1 MINNNKR
8 KTRKVKKDNIEN
20 MNIVNNERLNEKLS
34 GLMDKL
40 ANIMLKLGDGI
51 RYRSYK
57 KAEETILSYPG
68 DITKIED
75 LKGLPGIGPAIY
87 EKFGVYL
94 QTGTLSIIE
103 REKNKPE
110 NVLSDIYGIG
120 PKKAVDLVNNGIK
133 TIEDLRKKQD
143 EVLNNVQKIGLKH
156 YEDTLLRIPRS
167 EIDKYNKIFTSA
179 FSKFA
184 DNTTRYE
191 IVGSY
196 RRGASESGDIDV
208 IITSENPIV
217 FKNFIDLLIEKKII
231 TDVLSRGN
239 SKCLVYT
246 ILPSFSHYRR
256 VDFLFTNPSEYPF
269 AVLYFTGSKAFNT
282 VMRGHALKLGYSL
295 NEHGMSVIVDKKKEK
310 PVDYVFVDEKS
321 IFDFL
326 HLEYKEPNERIDG
339 RQIIPTSGGIVIT
352 NDKIVTKKKVTRK
365 IVKNDIDKNIDKTI
379 NNNIEPMKKETNV
392 LSETEVKNM
401 ISLFQLKGLSYLEN
415 LNETYCVSMLE
426 LANQYY
432 RNTNTTLMTDNEYD
446 ILEDYIRE
454 KYPNNI
460 VLKKIGAKVL
470 KNKVKLPYS
479 MGSMDKIKPDTGAL
493 TSWCSK
499 YKGPYVISCK
509 LDGVSG
515 LYMYKAGKPYLYTR
529 GDGVVGQDIS
539 YLAKIL
545 QLPKIPNDV
554 AIRGEFIIRRNMFNE
569 KYSSK
574 FANARNMVSGIINSK
589 TIDESIKDLHFVAY
603 EIIHPQYKP
612 SNQMAMINQYGLEL
626 VKYEIIESNL
636 LTNELLSN
644 RLIDWRQ
651 SYLYEIDGVI
661 VCDDNIY
668 PHPEEGNPDYAF
680 AFKMVINDQIAEAK
694 VVDVIWSPSKNGV
707 LKPRVRI
714 EPIRLNGVVIEY
726 ATGFNA
732 KFIEDNKIGVG
743 AIIQIIRSG
752 DVIPYIRGIVVP
764 ASISKMPDVPYVWNN
779 THVDIMVENISEDP
793 VVQEKNTVLFFIC
806 IGVEGL
812 STGNIKRIFN
822 AGFTSIPSILKM
834 TKEDFAKVEGFK
846 EKMIEKIYGSIK
858 ESISKVDL
866 FTIMVASNKLGKNLG
881 AKKLKPIIDSFP
893 NILVSPE
900 TPSEKMMMLKTIK
913 GIGNENATEF
923 VNSIPSFL
931 NFLIECDLQYLLNSK
946 TPTTTI
952 PEIKE
957 EINQD
962 TSHPLFGKKIVMT
975 KIRDKEIINILPKFG
990 ASLEDNIK
998 KDTYILIVKSKEDK
1012 SNKTE
1017 FAEKNNILI
1026 MTPDEFKA
1034 KFM

>member
-1 MINNNKR
+1 MINNNNVNNNKR
-8 KTRKVKKDNIEN
+8 KTRKLKKDPMDNNI
-20 MNIVNNERLNEKLS
+20 IINERLNEKLS

-87 EKFGVYL
+87 EKLGIYL
-94 QTGTLSIIE
+94 NTGTLSIIE
-103 REKNKPE
+103 REKDKPE
-110 NVLSDIYGIG
+110 NILSDIYGVG
-120 PKKAVDLVNNGIK
+120 PKKAVELVKSGIL
-133 TIEDLRKKQD
+133 TIEDLRNKQD
-143 EVLNNVQKIGLKH
+143 DVLNNIQKIGLKH

-167 EIDKYNKIFTSA
+167 EINKYNKLFVSA
-179 FSKFA
+179 FSKFS
-184 DNTTRYE
+184 DKSTRFE

-196 RRGASESGDIDV
+196 RRGAIESGDIDV
-208 IITSENPIV
+208 IVTSDNPIV

-231 TDVLSRGN
+231 TDILSRGN
-239 SKCLVYT
+239 SKCLVYAK
-246 ILPSFSHYRR
+246 IPSVSHYRR

-269 AVLYFTGSKAFNT
+269 AILYFTGSKAFNT

-295 NEHGMSVIVDKKKEK
+295 NEHGISVMVDKKKENA
-310 PVDYVFVDEKS
+310 VDHIFTDEKS

-352 NDKIVTKKKVTRK
+352 NDSTIKKKRTTKKA
-365 IVKNDIDKNIDKTI
+365 IKNNSNSIDNTKMQQEKHIQLTESDI
-379 NNNIEPMKKETNV
+379 
-392 LSETEVKNM
+392 KNM
-401 ISLFQLKGLSYLEN
+401 ILSFKLKGITYLETV
-415 LNETYCVSMLE
+415 NETNLVSMLE
-426 LANQYY
+426 LANEYY

-454 KYPNNI
+454 KYPNNV
-460 VLKKIGAKVL
+460 VLKKIGAKVS

-493 TSWCSK
+493 SSWCSK
-499 YKGPYVISCK
+499 YKGPYVLSCK

-515 LYMYKAGKPYLYTR
+515 LYICKSGKQYLYTR
-529 GDGVVGQDIS
+529 GDGKIGQDIS
-539 YLAKIL
+539 YLAKPL
-545 QLPKIPNDV
+545 GLPKIPDGV
-554 AIRGEFIIRRNMFNE
+554 AIRGEFIIPRQLFKD

-574 FANARNMVSGIINSK
+574 FANPRNMVSGIVNSK
-589 TIDESIKDLHFVAY
+589 TIDETIKDIHFVAY

-612 SNQMAMINQYGLEL
+612 SDQMNIINNYNIEL
-626 VKYEIIESNL
+626 VHNKLIDTNE
-636 LTNELLSN
+636 LTNELLSKL
-644 RLIDWRQ
+644 LIEWRE
-651 SYLYEIDGVI
+651 SYLYEIDGII
-661 VCDDNIY
+661 VSDDKIY

-680 AFKMVINDQIAEAK
+680 AFKMVISDQIAEAK
-694 VVDVIWSPSKNGV
+694 VVDVLWSPSKNGV

-732 KFIEDNKIGVG
+732 KFINDNKIGIG

-752 DVIPYIRGIVVP
+752 DVIPYIRGVVSP
-764 ASISKMPDVPYVWNN
+764 ASVSKMPDIPYIWNN
-779 THVDIMVENISEDP
+779 TNVDIIIENVSEDP
-793 VVQEKNTVLFFIC
+793 IVQEKNTVLFFTG

-812 STGNIKRIFN
+812 SSGNIKRIFN
-822 AGFTSIPSILKM
+822 AGFTSVSSILKM
-834 TKEDFAKVEGFK
+834 TKDDFAKVEGFK
-846 EKMIEKIYGSIK
+846 EKMIEKIYNSIK
-858 ESISKVDL
+858 ESINKTDL

-881 AKKLKPIIDSFP
+881 AKKMKPIIDTFP
-893 NILVSPE
+893 DILVSSN
-900 TPSEKMMMLKTIK
+900 TPSEKINMLKSIK

-923 VNSIPSFL
+923 VNNIQSFL
-931 NFLIECDLQYLLNSK
+931 QFLRDCDLLYLLNNKKNSI
-946 TPTTTI
+946 I
-952 PEIKE
+952 PQESNE
-957 EINQD
+957 EKN
-962 TSHPLFGKKIVMT
+962 TSHPLFGKKLVMT

-990 ASLEDNIK
+990 AILEDNIK
-998 KDTYILIVKSKEDK
+998 KDTFILIVKSKDDK

-1026 MTPDEFKA
+1026 MTPEEFKL
-1034 KFM
+1034 KYF